1 MVRTLTLA
9 LRPSSLDKLGMRG
22 LGMRKLSVRMS
33 VFKELTS
40 S

>member
-1 MVRTLTLA
+1 
-9 LRPSSLDKLGMRG
+9 MRARDEGARDEG
-22 LGMRKLSVRMS
+22 LGMRKLSVRVS